1 MECGTDGGLC
11 RNFLSAYAFQNLSC
25 HIIKRNSIS
34 DHGAL
39 ELLYLGR
46 QIEMENSQPDKT
58 ASVISTELIIENLKS
73 IRDTTVISLLKN
85 DDALMAFLEEHFD
98 TIAISPVKQEFLK
111 RELVELKN
119 SSLDLVHYSSLIKE
133 IKEKG
138 YMMVN
143 KDLPLFNQ
151 ELKLICEK
159 YGF

>member
-1 MECGTDGGLC
+1 
-11 RNFLSAYAFQNLSC
+11 
-25 HIIKRNSIS
+25 
-34 DHGAL
+34 
-39 ELLYLGR
+39 
-46 QIEMENSQPDKT
+46 MENSQPDKT
-58 ASVISTELIIENLKS
+58 TSVISTELIIENLKF
-73 IRDTTVISLLKN
+73 IRDTTVIGLLKN

>member
-39 ELLYLGR
+39 QLLYLGR

-58 ASVISTELIIENLKS
+58 TSVISTELIIENLKF
-73 IRDTTVISLLKN
+73 IRDTTVIGLLKN

>member
-1 MECGTDGGLC
+1 MECETDAGLC
-11 RNFLSAYAFQNLSC
+11 RNFLSAYTFHNLSC
-25 HIIKRNSIS
+25 HRIKRNSIS

-58 ASVISTELIIENLKS
+58 ISVISTELIIEHLKS